1 MSKRHSIRYLLFR
14 EVVILATGVLVSAT
28 AALAFQ
34 GVAEGLHLLL
44 AILAPLVFCL
54 VRAGLVQYP
63 PEGVSLVRRTGY
75 QILVACALLVLL
87 IFEYGVEVLANGKN
101 VPIEAGAVVLGFAI
115 VYLVLIAI
123 AEAVRVP
130 RDALQP

>member
-1 MSKRHSIRYLLFR
+1 MRNRRSIRYLLLR
-14 EVVILATGVLVSAT
+14 EVLVLASGLLVSAT
-28 AALAFQ
+28 AALAFR

-44 AILAPLVFCL
+44 TILAPLVFCL

-75 QILVACALLVLL
+75 QILVACALVVLL
-87 IFEYGVEVLANGKN
+87 LFEYGVELLANGKG
-101 VPIEAGAVVLGFAI
+101 VPIEAGAVVLGFGM
-115 VYLVLIAI
+115 VYLVLIAV

-130 RDALQP
+130 REELQC

>member
-87 IFEYGVEVLANGKN
+87 IFEYGVELLANGKN